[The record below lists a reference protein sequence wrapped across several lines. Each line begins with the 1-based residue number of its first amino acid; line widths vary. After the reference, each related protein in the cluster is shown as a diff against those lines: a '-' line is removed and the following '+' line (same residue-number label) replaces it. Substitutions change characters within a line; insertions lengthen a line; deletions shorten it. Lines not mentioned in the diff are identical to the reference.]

1 MPSGGDIGMN
11 TLKGKKSMLWTFMS
25 NTRMYEMLRRKPD
38 SALIWYKDLSGTR
51 ISVTRCPSRTAIER
65 LFPASGKFG
74 STSTAGEPTVF
85 PTGGQRTAG
94 V

>member
-1 MPSGGDIGMN
+1 MN